1 METTIMDDKKQ
12 PKERASKY
20 EEKVAV
26 KGTFED
32 IIKAALSPKKKD
44 NKESDSKK

>member
-1 METTIMDDKKQ
+1 M
-12 PKERASKY
+12 PKEKKKRAEKY

-32 IIKAALSPKKKD
+32 MIKAAVADKKKRADKKKD
-44 NKESDSKK
+44 S

>member
-1 METTIMDDKKQ
+1 MAKKKETK
-12 PKERASKY
+12 PRAEKY

-32 IIKAALSPKKKD
+32 MIKASFKGKPKDK
-44 NKESDSKK
+44 NK